1 MPGDSSRFA
10 HHTSVRLNLFAFAE
24 RRGEH
29 FKRISEPDSCEMSQ
43 FSLTLNL
50 MMKNLIVKKIS
61 IADKGLLAPLI
72 IQWE

>member
-1 MPGDSSRFA
+1 
-10 HHTSVRLNLFAFAE
+10 
-24 RRGEH
+24 
-29 FKRISEPDSCEMSQ
+29 MSQ